1 MNALGVTHGWALALL
16 PLAALPLLR
25 PLAAAIPYSWIGLVP
40 EDPVSRWLD
49 RALRAAGALTIAALA
64 LAASGLHRPA
74 YEVERIGRG
83 AHMVLLV
90 DRSTSMDRPFAMQG
104 IVDPAAQSGRRSKG
118 EVARR
123 LLSEF
128 VAERHDDLFGM
139 VVFSTFPI
147 PVLGL
152 TDHHEVVAAA
162 IAAGNVGRGLAETDI
177 GSGLEQALEY
187 FEGQPYTGA
196 RIVVLVSDGAGEIGL
211 TARLRIAHLMRRLRV
226 SLYWIYIRSAYGPV
240 IFDADDSPNGAIGD
254 ATTTDAATT
263 DATGATGPAGA
274 TGATNATGATG
285 TTDAGAGAGAGTV
298 EMMTPERALHDF
310 FSRMG
315 ASYRAYTAESP
326 AGLEQAIADVNRL
339 QNLPV
344 RYRETV
350 ARRDLS
356 AACLG
361 VALAGLSLLV
371 AAKLME
377 RSSW

>member
-25 PLAAAIPYSWIGLVP
+25 LPSAAIPYSWLGLVP

-64 LAASGLHRPA
+64 LAASGLHRSA

-104 IVDPAAQSGRRSKG
+104 IVDPAAQGGRRSKG

-128 VAERHDDLFGM
+128 VAERQDDLFGM

-254 ATTTDAATT
+254 AATTTDAAS
-263 DATGATGPAGA
+263 ATGPAGA
-274 TGATNATGATG
+274 TGAT
-285 TTDAGAGAGAGTV
+285 GAGAGTV

-326 AGLEQAIADVNRL
+326 EGLEQAIADVNRL

-356 AACLG
+356 AACLA

>member
-25 PLAAAIPYSWIGLVP
+25 PPSAAISYSWLGLIP

-49 RALRAAGALTIAALA
+49 RALRAAGALTIASLA

-104 IVDPAAQSGRRSKG
+104 IVDPAAQGGRRSKG

-240 IFDADDSPNGAIGD
+240 IFDADDSPDGAIGD
-254 ATTTDAATT
+254 AATTGGAATTTDAA
-263 DATGATGPAGA
+263 ATGPTGLAGA
-274 TGATNATGATG
+274 TGATDATGAA
-285 TTDAGAGAGAGTV
+285 DAGAGTV

-326 AGLEQAIADVNRL
+326 EGLEQAIADVNRL

-356 AACLG
+356 AACLA
-361 VALAGLSLLV
+361 VALAVLSLLV

>member
-1 MNALGVTHGWALALL
+1 MSALGVAHGWALALL

-25 PLAAAIPYSWIGLVP
+25 LPAAVPYSWLGLVP

-49 RALRAAGALTIAALA
+49 RALRAAGVLAIVSLA

-90 DRSTSMDRPFAMQG
+90 DRSTSMDRPFAIEG
-104 IVDPAAQSGRRSKG
+104 IVDPAAQGGRRSKG

-128 VAERHDDLFGM
+128 VAGRHDDLFGM

-152 TDHHEVVAAA
+152 TDHHEVVAAS
-162 IAAGNVGRGLAETDI
+162 IAAGDVGRGLAETDI

-196 RIVVLVSDGAGEIGL
+196 RIVVLVSDGAGEIGQ

-240 IFDADDSPNGAIGD
+240 IFDPDDSSNGA
-254 ATTTDAATT
+254 
-263 DATGATGPAGA
+263 AGA
-274 TGATNATGATG
+274 TGADGA
-285 TTDAGAGAGAGTV
+285 DGAV
-298 EMMTPERALHDF
+298 EMTPERALHGF

-326 AGLEQAIADVNRL
+326 EGLEQAIADVNRL

-350 ARRDLS
+350 GRRDLS
-356 AACLG
+356 AACLT
-361 VALAGLSLLV
+361 VALAALSLLV
-371 AAKLME
+371 AAKLLE

>member
-1 MNALGVTHGWALALL
+1 MSALGVAHGWALALL

-25 PLAAAIPYSWIGLVP
+25 LPAAAIPYSWLGLVP
-40 EDPVSRWLD
+40 EDRVSRWLD
-49 RALRAAGALTIAALA
+49 RALRAAGVLAIASLA

-90 DRSTSMDRPFAMQG
+90 DRSTSMDRPFAIEG
-104 IVDPAAQSGRRSKG
+104 IVDPAAQGGRRSKG

-128 VAERHDDLFGM
+128 VAGRHDDLFGM

-152 TDHHEVVAAA
+152 TDRHEVVAAA

-196 RIVVLVSDGAGEIGL
+196 RIVVLVSDGAGEIGQ

-240 IFDADDSPNGAIGD
+240 IFDPDDSSNGAAD
-254 ATTTDAATT
+254 
-263 DATGATGPAGA
+263 
-274 TGATNATGATG
+274 G
-285 TTDAGAGAGAGTV
+285 TA
-298 EMMTPERALHDF
+298 EMTPERALHDF

-326 AGLEQAIADVNRL
+326 EGLGRAIADVNRL

-350 ARRDLS
+350 GRRDLS
-356 AACLG
+356 AACLA
-361 VALAGLSLLV
+361 VALAALSLLV
-371 AAKLME
+371 AAKLLE
-377 RSSW
+377 RSSWSFRRART